1 MVNDGDHPPYQLP
14 HLTLNSL
21 SSCLASVSHLLGG
34 GEGQDDKAAEALK
47 AGVLWS
53 AHIHP
58 REHPGWL
65 EESLGHFGSCRF
77 V

>member
-21 SSCLASVSHLLGG
+21 SSCLASVSHLLGR
-34 GEGQDDKAAEALK
+34 EGQNDKAAEALK

-58 REHPGWL
+58 
-65 EESLGHFGSCRF
+65 
-77 V
+77 